1 MAAQHPL
8 PPEVVA
14 ALQRG
19 NVVEAVK
26 LLRKTVNLTL
36 KEAKA
41 AIDQRSRG
49 VTEPAHPTAS
59 PRPSAPPSPS
69 APPVQLQLPIEALQA
84 LRLGKDI
91 DAARLTRE
99 KTGVGLKEAMDAVH
113 DYKRQNPGARH
124 GLSPGEVPP
133 QRNEL
138 WIAAAIA
145 IVALAAWL
153 FIV

>member
-1 MAAQHPL
+1 MANPTPL

-41 AIDQRSRG
+41 AIDQRSHSLPGSERS
-49 VTEPAHPTAS
+49 PAP
-59 PRPSAPPSPS
+59 PRPSAPPSQAPQPS
-69 APPVQLQLPIEALQA
+69 QVQLPIEALQA
-84 LRLGKDI
+84 LRLGKEI
-91 DAARLTRE
+91 DAARITRE

-113 DYKRQNPGARH
+113 AYKRQNPGARH

-133 QRNEL
+133 QRNEF
-138 WIAAAIA
+138 WFAAAIV
-145 IVALAAWL
+145 IVVVAAWL